1 MITRKIK
8 IGNFFNHF
16 SRSIQNIAHH
26 LQSLFDGV
34 ISEGEGVCISFFVNK
49 PNPPKHPMWLEQ
61 MSKDFPPNT
70 NLEEIAPESM
80 EIALLLVDI
89 YRIESNGS
97 GKQIQGEGLTDG
109 LQMDFSYHSPV
120 RYLF

>member
-1 MITRKIK
+1 M
-8 IGNFFNHF
+8 
-16 SRSIQNIAHH
+16 
-26 LQSLFDGV
+26 
-34 ISEGEGVCISFFVNK
+34 SFFVNK
-49 PNPPKHPMWLEQ
+49 PNPPQHPMWLEQ